1 MTPGVHGPGGSFSSR
16 PLTNPDADIAF
27 AASAYAGPML
37 RALASL
43 FFYARFY
50 GQFSVAGLQRRRAD
64 WTPYNQDLSGQ
75 TWLITGASG
84 GIGRAMALQAHERGA
99 TVLAVARNREK
110 LYALRAEAGNSTRFE
125 VLPVDFSLLAD
136 TRRFAAKLIARTSPV
151 SVLVNNVGVL
161 LNQYQRTEEG
171 LESSLVSN
179 LLSHYLLTETLVEAD
194 AIESGGVVINMS
206 SGGMYGAALDLKAL
220 TRDAAD
226 YDGMAAYAQ
235 HKRAQVVLTHYW
247 NQRWQGRPKVH
258 VMHPGW
264 VDTEG
269 VQTSLPWFRATL
281 QRRLRTAAQAA
292 DTALWLG
299 STRPAPAAEGI
310 WLDRVLD
317 DEHAFGFTRKPAASA
332 DDLVEFLRAHAQA
345 A

>member
-1 MTPGVHGPGGSFSSR
+1 
-16 PLTNPDADIAF
+16 
-27 AASAYAGPML
+27 ML

-50 GQFSVAGLQRRRAD
+50 SQFSAAGLRRRRAD
-64 WTPYNQDLSGQ
+64 WTAYEQDLSGQ

-84 GIGRAMALQAHERGA
+84 GIGRAIAWRAHERGA
-99 TVLAVARNREK
+99 TVLAAARNRQK
-110 LYALRAEAGNSTRFE
+110 LDALRAEAGNSTRFE

-136 TRRFAAKLIARTSPV
+136 TRRFAATVASRAAPV
-151 SVLVNNVGVL
+151 TVLVNNIGVL
-161 LNQYQRTEEG
+161 LNQYQQTAEG

-179 LLSHYLLTETLVEAD
+179 LLSHYVLTETLVEAD
-194 AIESGGVVINMS
+194 AIDPEGVVINMS

-220 TRDAAD
+220 TPDPAS

-235 HKRAQVVLTHYW
+235 HKRAQVVLTRYW
-247 NQRWQGRPKVH
+247 NQQWQGRPKVH

-269 VQTSLPWFRATL
+269 VQTSLPWFRAVL
-281 QRRLRTAAQAA
+281 QRRLRSAEEAA

-299 STRPAPAAEGI
+299 STRPPPAPEGI
-310 WLDRVLD
+310 WLDRALD
-317 DEHAFGFTRKPAASA
+317 DEHVFGFTRKSA
-332 DDLVEFLRAHAQA
+332 PSANDLAEFLSAQSQLA
-345 A
+345 

>member
-1 MTPGVHGPGGSFSSR
+1 M
-16 PLTNPDADIAF
+16 AF
-27 AASAYAGPML
+27 ASAAYAAQML

-50 GQFSVAGLQRRRAD
+50 HQFSVAGLKRRRAD
-64 WTPYNQDLSGQ
+64 WRPYEQDLSGQ

-84 GIGRAMALQAHERGA
+84 GIGRAIALEAHVRGA
-99 TVLAVARNREK
+99 TVVAAARNRHK
-110 LYALRAEAGNSTRFE
+110 LDALRAEAGHSQRFE
-125 VLPVDFSLLAD
+125 VLPVDFSLLSD
-136 TRRFAAKLIARTSPV
+136 TRRFANEVIGRSSPV
-151 SVLVNNVGVL
+151 TVLVNNVGVL
-161 LNQYQRTEEG
+161 LNPYQRTAEG

-179 LLSHYLLTETLVEAD
+179 LLSHYLLTETLVQAG
-194 AIESGGVVINMS
+194 AIDPEGVVINMS

-220 TRDAAD
+220 TPDPAD

-235 HKRAQVVLTHYW
+235 HKRAQIELTRHW
-247 NQRWQGRPKVH
+247 NQQWQGRPKVH

-269 VQTSLPWFRATL
+269 VQSSLPWFRATL
-281 QRRLRTAAQAA
+281 QRRLRTAADAA

-299 STRPAPAAEGI
+299 TTRPPPVPAGI

-317 DEHAFGFTRKPAASA
+317 DEHAFAFTRKPAPSA
-332 DDLVEFLRAHAQA
+332 NDLAEFLGAHSQLA
-345 A
+345 